1 MPTALI
7 VEDEP
12 DANTLLSM
20 LVRLRG
26 YRAESAPGGRRAL
39 ELIDAD
45 RPDVVLLDLMLPDL
59 SGFEVCRAIKAGP
72 ETALIPVI
80 VVSAA
85 LVEENET
92 RCYLAGAD
100 DFVPKPYTPDR
111 IFRALE
117 AADAWR
123 CDVRQRPDEG
133 CIPFDLRDPIEP
145 LRAISRLRSVL
156 RAWTPLGDE
165 AIVGIG
171 SAIRELWQSAAS
183 WGRAQRTDHVA
194 SLRYRLEPRRVVLS
208 VEDRS
213 GWFVDGALP
222 PEEGIR
228 LWVHRGP
235 FDLIESHPESD
246 RVELIRE
253 HPASP

>member
-26 YRAESAPGGRRAL
+26 YRAEAALGGRRAL
-39 ELIDAD
+39 ELIDNEQ
-45 RPDVVLLDLMLPDL
+45 PDVVLLDLMLPDL
-59 SGFEVCRAIKAGP
+59 SGFEVCRALKADR

-85 LVEENET
+85 LVEENEA

-123 CDVRQRPDEG
+123 REVRRHPAEG
-133 CIPFDLRDPIEP
+133 CVAFDLRDPIEP
-145 LRAISRLRSVL
+145 LRELSRLRSIL
-156 RAWTPLGDE
+156 RARTPLGDE
-165 AIVGIG
+165 ALVGIG
-171 SAIRELWQSAAS
+171 AALRELWQSAAD
-183 WGRAQRTDHVA
+183 WGRTQGTDRVA
-194 SLRYRLEPRRVVLS
+194 VLHYRLEPCRVVLS

-213 GWFVDGALP
+213 DWFVDGELP
-222 PEEGIR
+222 VEGGIR
-228 LWVHRGP
+228 RWTVDGP
-235 FDLIESHPESD
+235 FDRVEPHHESD
-246 RVELIRE
+246 RVDLICE
-253 HPASP
+253 HPAAS